1 MLQPQIEKRPAPKTH
16 KARKSAPNPE
26 VKDET
31 LMTKEE
37 FFAKIDRA
45 RAQTGGIVLRTREE
59 LEAYLNGI

>member
-26 VKDET
+26 EKDET

-37 FFAKIDRA
+37 FFAMIDAA
-45 RAQTGGIVLRTREE
+45 RAEEGGTMINSHEE
-59 LEAYLNGI
+59 LEAFFDSL